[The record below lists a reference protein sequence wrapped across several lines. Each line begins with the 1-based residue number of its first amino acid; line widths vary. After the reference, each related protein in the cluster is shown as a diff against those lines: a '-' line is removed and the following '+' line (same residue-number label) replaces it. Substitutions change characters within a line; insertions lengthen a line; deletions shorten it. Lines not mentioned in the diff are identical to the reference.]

1 MTASLNAAV
10 APARLQHLLPPLPYA
25 SSTGND
31 TGKGKGVWA
40 STWAMMG
47 GRGVGAERETHSD
60 DTLLVRD
67 RVELRL
73 ELHLP

>member
-1 MTASLNAAV
+1 MTARLNAVV
-10 APARLQHLLPPLPYA
+10 AAARLQHLILPLSHA

-31 TGKGKGVWA
+31 TGKGEGVWA
-40 STWAMMG
+40 LMSG
-47 GRGVGAERETHSD
+47 GEVGAGRETHSD

>member
-1 MTASLNAAV
+1 VIACMSAAV
-10 APARLQHLLPPLPYA
+10 AAARLQHPILPLPYA

-31 TGKGKGVWA
+31 TRKGEGVWA
-40 STWAMMG
+40 LMG
-47 GRGVGAERETHSD
+47 GGEVGAGRETHSD